1 MPILAMRSEGGK
13 VVLGWIVEW
22 LKTFGKSDGLGIQGQ
37 ARNESAT
44 VRRLRKLMVT
54 GCHATIAAHWRL
66 KNLASTYLPLPR
78 AVITASPKVS
88 AVC

>member
-1 MPILAMRSEGGK
+1 MPILSMRSQGGK

-22 LKTFGKSDGLGIQGQ
+22 LKTFGKSYGLGIQGQ

-54 GCHATIAAHWRL
+54 GSAATVAVHAGLNVLDLNPPAMLSLFIR
-66 KNLASTYLPLPR
+66 
-78 AVITASPKVS
+78 
-88 AVC
+88 

>member
-1 MPILAMRSEGGK
+1 MPILSMRSQGGK

-22 LKTFGKSDGLGIQGQ
+22 LKTFGKSDELGIQGQ

-54 GCHATIAAHWRL
+54 GSAATVAVHAGLNVLDLNPPAMLSLFIR
-66 KNLASTYLPLPR
+66 
-78 AVITASPKVS
+78 
-88 AVC
+88 

>member
-1 MPILAMRSEGGK
+1 MPILSMRSQGGK

-22 LKTFGKSDGLGIQGQ
+22 LKTFGKSDGLGIHGQ

-54 GCHATIAAHWRL
+54 GSAATVAVHAGLNVLDLNPPAMLSLFIR
-66 KNLASTYLPLPR
+66 
-78 AVITASPKVS
+78 
-88 AVC
+88 